1 MVKNEILEIV
11 EGKGVVFFFNFNT
24 AYHMQSKTSIR
35 IHSRDKKFDRDE
47 FSAAM

>member
-11 EGKGVVFFFNFNT
+11 EGKGLVFFNFNT

-35 IHSRDKKFDRDE
+35 IRSRDKKFDRDG